1 MGWRANMGVMETENK
16 HFDLHTQYTQYTQ
29 NPTKKPD
36 YALPERNIA
45 DIADIAVEGQKL
57 KKQNSKT
64 IWCSTNCEHGERKT
78 INDLPVLFCQVED
91 MPVIDL
97 DQCPAGHWIK
107 NAEGRPRRK
116 ATSGIPEKIT
126 LDYGN
131 PDAAEGQ
138 T

>member
-64 IWCSTNCEHGERKT
+64 IWCSINCPNGERRK
-78 INDLPVLFCQVED
+78 IEGMPVLWCKSSD
-91 MPVIDL
+91 KAVIDL
-97 DQCPAGHWIK
+97 QACPLGHWAK
-107 NAEGRPRRK
+107 DPKGRPH
-116 ATSGIPEKIT
+116 
-126 LDYGN
+126 N
-131 PDAAEGQ
+131 VDARND
-138 T
+138 